1 MATATLSASPRTGTG
16 KGVARTLRRSGQI
29 PGIIYGH
36 ARQPQALAL
45 NAREFDR
52 LLEHVT
58 ASTVIEL
65 SVDGRTSRTLI
76 REIQRHPFKREV
88 LHVDFQELVA
98 GEKVTVEVPIVY
110 VGTPQGVRDG
120 GILDQIKHAL
130 TVEADPTILPEH
142 FEVDV
147 SALTIGHALYVRDV
161 RMPEGVT
168 VQDDPDS
175 PVAIVAAPTK
185 EPTPAEAMPAIE
197 GAAPEAAAEP
207 ELIRKPKGDEE
218 EGGEK

>member
-1 MATATLSASPRTGTG
+1 MASANLSASPRSGTG
-16 KGVARTLRRSGQI
+16 KGVARTLRQSGQI
-29 PGIIYGH
+29 PGVIYGH
-36 ARQPQALAL
+36 ARQAQSLAL

-65 SVDGRTSRTLI
+65 TVDGKTSRTLI
-76 REIQRHPFKREV
+76 REIQRHPFKQQV

-130 TVEADPTILPEH
+130 TVEADPTLLPEH

-175 PVAIVAAPTK
+175 PVALVAAPRAETPV
-185 EPTPAEAMPAIE
+185 EPMPVIE
-197 GAAPEAAAEP
+197 GAAPDAAAEP
-207 ELIRKPKGDEE
+207 ELIRKPKEGDEE
-218 EGGEK
+218 GEE

>member
-16 KGVARTLRRSGQI
+16 KGAARTLRQSGQI
-29 PGIIYGH
+29 PAVIYGH
-36 ARQPQALAL
+36 ARQAQSLAL

-65 SVDGRTSRTLI
+65 TLDGRTSRTLI
-76 REIQRHPFKREV
+76 REIQRHPFKRDV

-98 GEKVTVEVPIVY
+98 GEKVTVEVPLTY
-110 VGTPQGVRDG
+110 VGTPAGVRDG
-120 GILDQIKHAL
+120 GILDQIKHEL
-130 TVEADPTILPEH
+130 TVEADPTVLPEH

-147 SALTIGHALYVRDV
+147 SGLTIGHALYVRDIHV
-161 RMPEGVT
+161 PEGVS

-175 PVAIVAAPTK
+175 PVALVAAPRAETPV
-185 EPTPAEAMPAIE
+185 EPMPAIE
-197 GAAPEAAAEP
+197 GAAPEAAPEP
-207 ELIRKPKGDEE
+207 ELIRKPKEGEE
-218 EGGEK
+218 EEE

>member
-1 MATATLSASPRTGTG
+1 MATASLSASPRAGTG
-16 KGVARTLRRSGQI
+16 KGVARTLRRNGQI
-29 PGIIYGH
+29 PGVIYGH
-36 ARQPQALAL
+36 AREAQALTL

-52 LLEHVT
+52 LLERVT

-65 SVDGRTSRTLI
+65 DLAGKTSRTLI
-76 REIQRHPFKREV
+76 REIQRHPYKREV
-88 LHVDFQELVA
+88 LHVDFLELVA
-98 GEKVTVEVPIVY
+98 GEKVTVDVPIVY

-120 GILDQIKHAL
+120 GILDQIKHQL

-161 RMPEGVT
+161 RVPDGVT
-168 VQDDPDS
+168 VQDDQDS
-175 PVAIVAAPTK
+175 PVALVAAPK
-185 EPTPAEAMPAIE
+185 AEPTPAEAMPAVE

-207 ELIRKPKGDEE
+207 ELIRKSKDEE
-218 EGGEK
+218 EGEEE

>member
-16 KGVARTLRRSGQI
+16 KGVARTLRQSGQI
-29 PGIIYGH
+29 PGVIYGH
-36 ARQPQALAL
+36 ARQAQPLAL

-65 SVDGRTSRTLI
+65 TLDGRMSRTLI

-98 GEKVTVEVPIVY
+98 GEKVTVEVPIIY
-110 VGTPQGVRDG
+110 VGTAQGVRDG
-120 GILDQIKHAL
+120 GILDQVKHEL
-130 TVEADPTILPEH
+130 TVEADPTLLPEH

-147 SALTIGHALYVRDV
+147 SALTIGHALYVQIGRAHV
-161 RMPEGVT
+161 
-168 VQDDPDS
+168 
-175 PVAIVAAPTK
+175 
-185 EPTPAEAMPAIE
+185 
-197 GAAPEAAAEP
+197 
-207 ELIRKPKGDEE
+207 
-218 EGGEK
+218 

>member
-1 MATATLSASPRTGTG
+1 MATATLSAKPRTGTG
-16 KGVARTLRRSGQI
+16 KGVARTLRRTGEI
-29 PGIIYGH
+29 PAVIYGH
-36 ARQPQALAL
+36 AREAESLAL
-45 NAREFDR
+45 NAREFGR

-65 SVDGRTSRTLI
+65 NLDGRTSRTLI
-76 REIQRHPFKREV
+76 REIQRHPFKHEV
-88 LHVDFQELVA
+88 LHVDFLELVA

-110 VGTPQGVRDG
+110 VGTAQGVRDG
-120 GILDQIKHAL
+120 GVLDQIKHQL
-130 TVEADPTILPEH
+130 TVEADPTILPKH

-147 SALTIGHALYVRDV
+147 TALTIGHALYVRDV
-161 RMPEGVT
+161 RVPEGVT
-168 VQDDPDS
+168 VQDDPAS

-197 GAAPEAAAEP
+197 GAVPEAAPEP

-218 EGGEK
+218 EGEE

>member
-1 MATATLSASPRTGTG
+1 MASATLSASPRSGTG
-16 KGVARTLRRSGQI
+16 KGVARTLRQSGQI
-29 PGIIYGH
+29 PGVIYGH
-36 ARQPQALAL
+36 ARQAQSLAL

-65 SVDGRTSRTLI
+65 TVDGKTSRTLI

-120 GILDQIKHAL
+120 GILDQIKHEL
-130 TVEADPTILPEH
+130 TVEADPTLLPEH

-161 RMPEGVT
+161 RMPEGVA

-175 PVAIVAAPTK
+175 PVALVAAPRA
-185 EPTPAEAMPAIE
+185 ETPVEAMPAVP
-197 GAAPEAAAEP
+197 GATPEAAPEP
-207 ELIRKPKGDEE
+207 ELIRKPKEGEE
-218 EGGEK
+218 EGEE

>member
-16 KGVARTLRRSGQI
+16 KGVARTLRQSGQI
-29 PGIIYGH
+29 PAVIYGH
-36 ARQPQALAL
+36 ARQSQPLAL

-52 LLEHVT
+52 LLDHVT

-65 SVDGRTSRTLI
+65 SLDGKTARTLI

-110 VGTPQGVRDG
+110 VGTPAGVRDG
-120 GILDQIKHAL
+120 GILDQIKHEL
-130 TVEADPTILPEH
+130 TVEADPTLLPEH

-147 SALTIGHALYVRDV
+147 SGLTIGHALYVRDV
-161 RMPEGVT
+161 RVPEGVSI
-168 VQDDPDS
+168 QDDPDS
-175 PVAIVAAPTK
+175 PVALVAAPRAETPV
-185 EPTPAEAMPAIE
+185 EPMPAIE

-207 ELIRKPKGDEE
+207 ELIRKPKEGDEE
-218 EGGEK
+218 EE

>member
-1 MATATLSASPRTGTG
+1 MATANLSASARAGTG
-16 KGVARTLRRSGQI
+16 KGAARTLRRSGQI
-29 PGIIYGH
+29 PGVIYGH
-36 ARQPQALAL
+36 ARDAQSLAL
-45 NAREFDR
+45 NAREFGR

-65 SVDGRTSRTLI
+65 SVDGKTSRTLI

-110 VGTPQGVRDG
+110 IGTPQGVRDG
-120 GILDQIKHAL
+120 GILDQIKHEL
-130 TVEADPTILPEH
+130 TVEADPTLLPEH

-147 SALTIGHALYVRDV
+147 SALIIGHALYVRDV
-161 RMPEGVT
+161 HVPEGVAI
-168 VQDDPDS
+168 QDDPDS
-175 PVAIVAAPTK
+175 PVAIVAAPRAETPV
-185 EPTPAEAMPAIE
+185 EPMPVVE

-207 ELIRKPKGDEE
+207 ELIRKPKEGEE
-218 EGGEK
+218 EEE

>member
-16 KGVARTLRRSGQI
+16 KGVARTLRQGGQI
-29 PGIIYGH
+29 PGVIYGH
-36 ARQPQALAL
+36 ARQAQSLAL
-45 NAREFDR
+45 DAREFDR

-65 SVDGRTSRTLI
+65 TLDGKTSRTLI
-76 REIQRHPFKREV
+76 REIQRHPFKRQV

-120 GILDQIKHAL
+120 GILDQIRHAL
-130 TVEADPTILPEH
+130 TVEADPTLLPEH

-168 VQDDPDS
+168 AQDDPDS
-175 PVAIVAAPTK
+175 PVALVAAPRAETPV
-185 EPTPAEAMPAIE
+185 EPMPAIE

-207 ELIRKPKGDEE
+207 ELIRKPKEGEE
-218 EGGEK
+218 EEE

>member
-1 MATATLSASPRTGTG
+1 MASATLSASPRSGTG
-16 KGVARTLRRSGQI
+16 KGAARTLRQSGQI
-29 PGIIYGH
+29 PGVIYGH
-36 ARQPQALAL
+36 AREAQSLAL
-45 NAREFDR
+45 NAREFGR

-65 SVDGRTSRTLI
+65 SVDGKTSRTLI
-76 REIQRHPFKREV
+76 REIQRHPFKKEV

-120 GILDQIKHAL
+120 GILDQIKHEL
-130 TVEADPTILPEH
+130 TVEADPTLLPEH

-175 PVAIVAAPTK
+175 PVALVAAPRA
-185 EPTPAEAMPAIE
+185 ETPVEAMPAVP
-197 GAAPEAAAEP
+197 GATPEAAAEP
-207 ELIRKPKGDEE
+207 ELIRKPKEGDEE
-218 EGGEK
+218 GEE